1 MRTLQPIASLYAAAN
16 LSRSSKPRGSAVAL
30 AHRRGMGYAMHR
42 VNAVR
47 GKGNPGNAVHGKGD
61 SSKRGT
67 RYWHL
72 SQTRYAVCQKGSNP
86 ASQPAS
92 QPAIAFQLIPLG
104 HIDAVARYTQCPQSG
119 NTIDRCASTGSA
131 DGESLKNAV
140 VRYSAEGNAV
150 RRYAVHRITCR
161 TRRKQP
167 GSSFATGLMLSEC
180 AATMW
185 STSCFSRRLS
195 VPAFAVDSQNQGW
208 QRTVF
213 TEHDNMFRYPQ
224 EAFTLSEEMFRY
236 QVPGTCLVPGT
247 RYRHKVPGTSY
258 QVPGTK

>member
-1 MRTLQPIASLYAAAN
+1 M
-16 LSRSSKPRGSAVAL
+16 
-30 AHRRGMGYAMHR
+30 
-42 VNAVR
+42 
-47 GKGNPGNAVHGKGD
+47 
-61 SSKRGT
+61 SKR
-67 RYWHL
+67 
-72 SQTRYAVCQKGSNP
+72 QQP
-86 ASQPAS
+86 SQPAS

-167 GSSFATGLMLSEC
+167 GSSFATGWMLSEC
-180 AATMW
+180 AAMMW
-185 STSCFSRRLS
+185 STTCFSRRLS
-195 VPAFAVDSQNQGW
+195 VPACAVDSQNQGW

>member
-1 MRTLQPIASLYAAAN
+1 M
-16 LSRSSKPRGSAVAL
+16 
-30 AHRRGMGYAMHR
+30 
-42 VNAVR
+42 
-47 GKGNPGNAVHGKGD
+47 
-61 SSKRGT
+61 SKR
-67 RYWHL
+67 
-72 SQTRYAVCQKGSNP
+72 QQP
-86 ASQPAS
+86 SQPAS

-236 QVPGTCLVPGT
+236 QVPGTCLAPGT

-258 QVPGTK
+258 EVPGTR